1 MTITIETFKNIAT
14 VIGCITAAIG
24 LITLISKSV
33 RTRLTSFIVESS
45 DKSGVESQLKKI
57 TDMIEQNEKADAAFR
72 NRIEKSLS
80 ITLDATVRSLRL
92 EIKDIYTKYKDTKIL
107 PIYEKKAILDI
118 QELYID
124 KLHQNHWG
132 KTLLDEMMTWEVDP
146 KTTDV
151 MTFALTGEPGM

>member
-1 MTITIETFKNIAT
+1 MTITIDTFKNIAT
-14 VIGCITAAIG
+14 VIGCITAIVG
-24 LITLISKSV
+24 LVTLISKSV
-33 RTRLTSFIVESS
+33 RTKLTSFIVESS

-57 TDMIEQNEKADAAFR
+57 TNMIETNEQADAAFR

-151 MTFALTGEPGM
+151 MTFALTGESGM

>member
-1 MTITIETFKNIAT
+1 MTITIDTFRNIAT
-14 VIGCITAAIG
+14 VIGCITAIVG
-24 LITLISKSV
+24 LVTLISKSV
-33 RTRLTSFIVESS
+33 RTKLTSFIVESS

-92 EIKDIYTKYKDTKIL
+92 EIKDIYTKYKDIKIL

-146 KTTDV
+146 NTTDI

>member
-1 MTITIETFKNIAT
+1 MTITIDTFKNIAT
-14 VIGCITAAIG
+14 VIGCITAIVG
-24 LITLISKSV
+24 LVTLISKSV
-33 RTRLTSFIVESS
+33 RAKLTSFIVESS